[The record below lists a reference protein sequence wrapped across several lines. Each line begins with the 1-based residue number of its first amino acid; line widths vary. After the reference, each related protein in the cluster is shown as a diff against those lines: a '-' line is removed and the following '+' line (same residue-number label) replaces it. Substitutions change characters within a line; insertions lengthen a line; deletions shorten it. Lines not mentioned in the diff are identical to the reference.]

1 MMTNNTLTKND
12 LKKVRWRWYFLG
24 EAAWNYEKMQG
35 LGYCYSMMPVLKKLY
50 PEKEDMKKALQTQLQ
65 FFNTHQEF
73 AELILG
79 IDCALEEQDGVNA
92 LSTVSSIKTALMGPL
107 ASIGDTLFGVI
118 ANTIFFSIGAYM
130 ALEGNPIG
138 IVLYLIW
145 GAVRTFLRGRF
156 MMLGYREGTRI
167 ITTMGEKMNRLT
179 AAAGVLGITVVGALI
194 PSVINARVPFVFS
207 SGEVSLELQS
217 VLNQIM
223 HSLVPV
229 ALVALIYW
237 LLGKKGMSSFKAI
250 LFVMALGI
258 VLSVLGI
265 LG

>member
-1 MMTNNTLTKND
+1 
-12 LKKVRWRWYFLG
+12 
-24 EAAWNYEKMQG
+24 
-35 LGYCYSMMPVLKKLY
+35 
-50 PEKEDMKKALQTQLQ
+50 
-65 FFNTHQEF
+65 
-73 AELILG
+73 
-79 IDCALEEQDGVNA
+79 
-92 LSTVSSIKTALMGPL
+92 
-107 ASIGDTLFGVI
+107 
-118 ANTIFFSIGAYM
+118 
-130 ALEGNPIG
+130 
-138 IVLYLIW
+138 
-145 GAVRTFLRGRF
+145 
-156 MMLGYREGTRI
+156 
-167 ITTMGEKMNRLT
+167 MGEKMNRLT

-223 HSLVPV
+223 PSLVPV

-237 LLGKKGMSSFKAI
+237 LLGNKAI

>member
-1 MMTNNTLTKND
+1 M
-12 LKKVRWRWYFLG
+12 V
-24 EAAWNYEKMQG
+24 
-35 LGYCYSMMPVLKKLY
+35 
-50 PEKEDMKKALQTQLQ
+50 
-65 FFNTHQEF
+65 F
-73 AELILG
+73 A
-79 IDCALEEQDGVNA
+79 
-92 LSTVSSIKTALMGPL
+92 
-107 ASIGDTLFGVI
+107 
-118 ANTIFFSIGAYM
+118 
-130 ALEGNPIG
+130 
-138 IVLYLIW
+138 
-145 GAVRTFLRGRF
+145 
-156 MMLGYREGTRI
+156 
-167 ITTMGEKMNRLT
+167 
-179 AAAGVLGITVVGALI
+179 ITVVGALI

-223 HSLVPV
+223 PSLVPV